1 MIVGQI
7 NFKGFGFNFHRLFF
21 LNDMEN
27 EIRIDYFRLPIDYLR
42 NPININNIQM
52 TERSDFHQ

>member
-21 LNDMEN
+21 LNDTEN
-27 EIRIDYFRLPIDYLR
+27 EIKVSGVS
-42 NPININNIQM
+42 QM
-52 TERSDFHQ
+52 AGVTSV